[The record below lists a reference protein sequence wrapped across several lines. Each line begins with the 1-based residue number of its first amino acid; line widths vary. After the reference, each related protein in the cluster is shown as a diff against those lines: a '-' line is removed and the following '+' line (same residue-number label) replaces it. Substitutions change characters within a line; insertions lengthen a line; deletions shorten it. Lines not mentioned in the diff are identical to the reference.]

1 MPVIM
6 QKRKKP
12 VRGEGNGGGF
22 SDKILKAVQSGKKK
36 RELLIEQFTCKKVF
50 FRLLKKREK

>member
-22 SDKILKAVQSGKKK
+22 SDKILIAVQSGKKK

-50 FRLLKKREK
+50 FRLLKKRGK